1 MEYNAVLMNPVL
13 DMEDKMIFLQIV
25 IIGLLIL
32 LLVRSINHD
41 SRVDKL
47 EMVVGKLVSRI
58 KVDEVMNTASID
70 GIFSHDTIENTEE
83 VDTDGR
89 NERSENF

>member
-1 MEYNAVLMNPVL
+1 MEYDAVLMNPVL
-13 DMEDKMIFLQIV
+13 GMEDKMIFLQIV

-47 EMVVGKLVSRI
+47 EIVVGKLVNSI
-58 KVDEVMNTASID
+58 KVNETMNGTLPQKEEKK
-70 GIFSHDTIENTEE
+70 EN
-83 VDTDGR
+83 
-89 NERSENF
+89 

>member
-1 MEYNAVLMNPVL
+1 
-13 DMEDKMIFLQIV
+13 MIFLQIV

-41 SRVDKL
+41 SRMDKL

-58 KVDEVMNTASID
+58 KVDEVMNTASIE

-83 VDTDGR
+83 ADTDGR
-89 NERSENF
+89 NEKSENF